1 MATNG
6 FHDRLVRKLSVIEHA
21 RLANEDKRRRDR
33 RPVRGG
39 SLREFWRDFSR
50 EMQRGFGTSLRAAT
64 VICAF
69 VLLGV
74 LAGHVSGLLFVLWL
88 AVTCGLLV
96 YVAGKTLH
104 IFYVLITALVT
115 FVTWKGTR

>member
-6 FHDRLVRKLSVIEHA
+6 FQDRLIRKLSVIEHA
-21 RLANEDKRRRDR
+21 RLASEDERRRQR
-33 RPVRGG
+33 TSVRGG
-39 SLREFWRDFSR
+39 FLREFWKDFSR
-50 EMQRGFGTSLRAAT
+50 EMQRGLGKSLRAAT

-74 LAGHVSGLLFVLWL
+74 LAGHVSGLLFVIWL

-96 YVAGKTLH
+96 YMAGKTLH
-104 IFYVLITALVT
+104 IFYVVTAALVT
-115 FVTWKGTR
+115 FATWKSTR